1 VISQRRMAHRKEQLD
16 VLADYFVADVA
27 KVMPIRG
34 GQGVTISNWRQFL
47 ARETL

>member
-1 VISQRRMAHRKEQLD
+1 MAHRQEQLD
-16 VLADYFVADVA
+16 VLADYFVADAA

-34 GQGVTISNWRQFL
+34 GPRVTSNWRQFL